1 MRATKNLHVGCC
13 LNKYLNVKLR
23 KEKMNQIN
31 EIVNRM
37 TNVEMNDV
45 AKTILI
51 KRLEDS
57 ERDLHMY
64 ESLVDS
70 IKKEIVAINH
80 IIYTGRFK

>member
-1 MRATKNLHVGCC
+1 
-13 LNKYLNVKLR
+13 
-23 KEKMNQIN
+23 MNQID
-31 EIVNRM
+31 EMVNRM

-57 ERDLHMY
+57 ERDLRMY

-80 IIYTGRFK
+80 IIEKITEEAK

>member
-1 MRATKNLHVGCC
+1 
-13 LNKYLNVKLR
+13 
-23 KEKMNQIN
+23 MNQIN
-31 EIVNRM
+31 EILNRM

-51 KRLEDS
+51 RRLEDS
-57 ERDLHMY
+57 ERDLRMY

-80 IIYTGRFK
+80 IIEKLTKEA

>member
-1 MRATKNLHVGCC
+1 
-13 LNKYLNVKLR
+13 
-23 KEKMNQIN
+23 MNQID
-31 EIVNRM
+31 EMVGRM
-37 TNVEMNDV
+37 TSVEINDV
-45 AKTILI
+45 AKTILR

-80 IIYTGRFK
+80 IIEKLTEEVK

>member
-1 MRATKNLHVGCC
+1 
-13 LNKYLNVKLR
+13 
-23 KEKMNQIN
+23 MNQID
-31 EIVNRM
+31 EMVNRM

-57 ERDLHMY
+57 ERDLRMY

-80 IIYTGRFK
+80 IIEKLTEEVK